1 MSSNIVFKSLTVFI
15 MATNETDSLRE
26 TIFQVRK
33 YCPSQDLEEIIIVAR
48 SDNCK
53 SYEVA
58 QELIKENTDNKIKL
72 YVQKSNDNVEWV
84 YELPFLVKG
93 SHFVIMG
100 ADLEMCPDNISEFV
114 ARAKEKPEAIV
125 CASKWIKGSVVE
137 GYGGFHEFGS
147 RIINTVAAV
156 LFDMKAT
163 DIFSLYQ
170 IYPVSVYDRMNFD
183 NPSTFV
189 YEYTIKPLRLGVE
202 YEEIPTV
209 YKKRG
214 EGKSRV
220 NILFMFEMAFKFCMT
235 ALKIRFT
242 PKRYLNE
249 QKHH

>member
-1 MSSNIVFKSLTVFI
+1 
-15 MATNETDSLRE
+15 MATNETDSLIE
-26 TIFQVRK
+26 TILQVREC
-33 YCPSQDLEEIIIVAR
+33 CPSQDLEEIIIVAR
-48 SDNCK
+48 SNSCK

-58 QELIKENTDNKIKL
+58 KKLIKENIDNKIKL

-84 YELPFLVKG
+84 YELPFLVNG

-100 ADLEMCPDNISEFV
+100 ADLEMCPDNIFEFV
-114 ARAKEKPEAIV
+114 LRAKKKPDTIV
-125 CASKWIKGSVVE
+125 CASKWIRGSVVE

-147 RIINTVAAV
+147 RTINTFAAV

-170 IYPVSVYDRMNFD
+170 IYPMSVYNRMKFN

-189 YEYTIKPLRLGVE
+189 YEYTVKPLRFGVE

-220 NILFMFEMAFKFCMT
+220 NVPFMFELAFKFCIT
-235 ALKIRFT
+235 ALRIRFT

-249 QKHH
+249 EKPN